1 MVVFL
6 SSPKGQV
13 IIPEQEWDN
22 FLSTMRESL
31 PATFR
36 ITGTRSLAESMLAR
50 LEGRVFLELSAIEVE
65 GEHVSPPQPLP
76 W

>member
-1 MVVFL
+1 
-6 SSPKGQV
+6 V
-13 IIPEQEWDN
+13 IIPVQEWDM

-36 ITGTRSLAESMLAR
+36 ITGTRSLAESMLAC
-50 LEGRVFLELSAIEVE
+50 LERRVFVELSGIEIE
-65 GEHVSPPQPLP
+65 GEHVPPPQPLP